1 VKVNTEQ
8 KYEDTFQGYDNQY
21 RNSSTVKYKQI
32 SSIHT
37 AESIPALKEENYID
51 NIRNYT
57 SIKYELERTRFSRSK
72 TIRSPGRGC

>member
-1 VKVNTEQ
+1 MRILFRVMITSIA
-8 KYEDTFQGYDNQY
+8 
-21 RNSSTVKYKQI
+21 NSKQI

-57 SIKYELERTRFSRSK
+57 SSIKYELERTRFPKKVK
-72 TIRSPGRGC
+72 TIRSPGKGLRQF